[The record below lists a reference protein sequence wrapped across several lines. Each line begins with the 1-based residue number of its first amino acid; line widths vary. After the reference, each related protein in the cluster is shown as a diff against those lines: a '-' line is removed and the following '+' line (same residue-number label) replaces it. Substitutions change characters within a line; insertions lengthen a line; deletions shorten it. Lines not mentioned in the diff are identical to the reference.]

1 MIMKR
6 LLAGMVILLLTL
18 ISSAVVQDNPILEKK
33 TIPGNPAEASGVVC
47 NVVDGDTIDVDGVG
61 RVRLADIDCPEL
73 DAPKGPAAKEF
84 TTDRLLNRTA
94 YLDIDNLGKTDSY
107 GRLVAVLYLRQ
118 LDRTF
123 ENFNKKLVEAGQAC
137 IWDHKENEF
146 SPADW
151 WGGQIPGSVC
161 LEGGVQPKAALS
173 MEAHHCLLVGS
184 TAPGKFP
191 KYHLPSCRI
200 AQRIG
205 ESELVTFSSPA
216 EARARGYLPCRECHP
231 P

>member
-1 MIMKR
+1 MVMKR
-6 LLAGMVILLLTL
+6 ILAGMVILLMAS
-18 ISSAVVQDNPILEKK
+18 ISSAVVQDDPILGGK
-33 TIPGNPAEASGVVC
+33 TTSGNPAEASGVVC
-47 NVVDGDTIDVDGVG
+47 KVVDGDTVDVEGVG
-61 RVRLADIDCPEL
+61 RVRLADIDCPEM
-73 DAPKGPAAKEF
+73 DTPKGPEAKEF
-84 TTDRLLNRTA
+84 ATDRLLNRTV
-94 YLDIDNLGKTDSY
+94 YLDIDDLGKTDSY
-107 GRLVAVLYLRQ
+107 GRLVAVLYLRRP
-118 LDRTF
+118 DRTF

-151 WGGQIPGSVC
+151 WGGRIPDSVC
-161 LEGGVQPKAALS
+161 KKGGVQPKAALS
-173 MEAHHCLLVGS
+173 LGAHHCLLVGS

-205 ESELVTFSSPA
+205 ESGQVTFSSPE
-216 EARARGYLPCRECHP
+216 EARARGYLPCTECHP